1 MPLKGVTGAVSK
13 SLKGTQLAEPCAAQR
28 RRGLEL
34 CAGPHLRGADGP
46 ALAGVLPRAD
56 ALGARAR
63 RAHQPHA
70 GATLNPTKF
79 KMGSTFGRHRNPYEV
94 KMGSMCNQSPS
105 YAHPRA
111 LTAPESLGLK

>member
-1 MPLKGVTGAVSK
+1 MGAVLSAIQLKQATGAVST
-13 SLKGTQLAEPCAAQR
+13 SLKGAQLAEPRPAQR

-34 CAGPHLRGADGP
+34 CAGPHLRAADRP

-70 GATLNPTKF
+70 GAARRPMKSHSGQPVQPTDI
-79 KMGSTFGRHRNPYEV
+79 RNTHL
-94 KMGSMCNQSPS
+94 S
-105 YAHPRA
+105 
-111 LTAPESLGLK
+111 